1 MTQQRLPNDL
11 RTTFQEVLR
20 LELIA
25 VLRENLP
32 PLHPEILE
40 HYQERQIK
48 NHEALVSKLSGY
60 YEGISSDIDTIKS
73 QLKNSNSI
81 GERLKNSIQDRHVRP
96 EDNTT
101 HALLEYQRS
110 PASLKEQ
117 NDQRPDS
124 RNAIEDY
131 DSLREV

>member
-11 RTTFQEVLR
+11 RITFQEVLR
-20 LELIA
+20 PELIA
-25 VLRENLP
+25 ILRENLP

-48 NHEALVSKLSGY
+48 SNEVLVSKLSGY
-60 YEGISSDIDTIKS
+60 YKGISSDIDTIKL

-81 GERLKNSIQDRHVRP
+81 GERLKYSIQDGNVRP
-96 EDNTT
+96 ENNTT
-101 HALLEYQRS
+101 HTLLEYQLS
-110 PASLKEQ
+110 PASVREQ
-117 NDQRPDS
+117 SVQRPEY
-124 RNAIEDY
+124 RNVIEDY

>member
-11 RTTFQEVLR
+11 RITFQEVLR
-20 LELIA
+20 PELIA
-25 VLRENLP
+25 ILRENLP

-48 NHEALVSKLSGY
+48 SNEVLVSKLSGY
-60 YEGISSDIDTIKS
+60 YKGISSDIDTIKL

-81 GERLKNSIQDRHVRP
+81 GERLKYSIQNQNVRP

-110 PASLKEQ
+110 PVSLKEQ

-124 RNAIEDY
+124 RNVIEDY

>member
-1 MTQQRLPNDL
+1 VTQQRLPNDL
-11 RTTFQEVLR
+11 RITFEEVLR
-20 LELIA
+20 PELIA

-60 YEGISSDIDTIKS
+60 CEGISSNIDTIKL
-73 QLKNSNSI
+73 QLRNFNSI
-81 GERLKNSIQDRHVRP
+81 GERLKYSIQDRNFRP

-101 HALLEYQRS
+101 HALLGDQRY
-110 PASLKEQ
+110 PTSLKEVT
-117 NDQRPDS
+117 DQRPE
-124 RNAIEDY
+124 APKVVVDY
-131 DSLREV
+131 ESLQEV

>member
-60 YEGISSDIDTIKS
+60 YEGISSDIDTIKF
-73 QLKNSNSI
+73 QLRNSNSM
-81 GERLKNSIQDRHVRP
+81 GERLQYSIKHRNVSP

-101 HALLEYQRS
+101 QALLGDQRY
-110 PASLKEQ
+110 PASLTEQ
-117 NDQRPDS
+117 SDQRPES
-124 RNAIEDY
+124 RNVIEDY